1 MIRDKRF
8 VRWATVTLI
17 ALYLVVVAG
26 AVVRATGSGMGCPD
40 WPRCFGYYI
49 PPTDPIQLEFH
60 PQQEYRKGI
69 MIIRNDT
76 LWRATSDFTSTADF
90 NRSNWEKYPKHDY
103 AEFVW
108 WQTWVEYVNRL
119 LGALS
124 GLCMLVLALLSLR
137 YWKTDRTIVYAL
149 IVAFAMIL
157 FVSWLG
163 ALVVA
168 TNLKPWSITLHM
180 LSALIMIAVV
190 LFVQSRVPIKTRL
203 ANYFTIHKHSRLL
216 LGAALVLTL
225 SQTIFGTRVRQQID
239 TIKVNMDGL
248 SRDTWISQL
257 DNGYVLHMLTAG
269 ITLLLN
275 TLLFYWLWKQKPTGV
290 MKWLTLG
297 IGLTVWAEYGA
308 GVLMHNFGIP
318 AFIQPLHLVFAVVL
332 FGFQFA
338 YLMRTKTG
346 IAAA

>member
-1 MIRDKRF
+1 MIRDRRF

-49 PPTDPIQLEFH
+49 PPTDPFQLEFH

-76 LWRATSDFTSTADF
+76 LWRATTDFTSTADF

-103 AEFVW
+103 AKFVW

-124 GLCMLVLALLSLR
+124 GLCMLVLALMSLR

-149 IVAFAMIL
+149 IVAFLMIL

-163 ALVVA
+163 AIVVA

-190 LFVQSRVPIKTRL
+190 LYVQSRVPLKTGL
-203 ANYFTIHKHSRLL
+203 IHKSSITRRSRLL
-216 LGAALVLTL
+216 LAGALVLTL

-239 TIKVNMDGL
+239 TIKNNMDGL
-248 SRDTWISQL
+248 SRETWIEQL
-257 DNGYVLHMLTAG
+257 DSGYLLHMLTAA

-275 TLLFYWLWKQKPTGV
+275 SLLCYLLWKQKPQG
-290 MKWLTLG
+290 MIKWLTIG
-297 IGLTVWAEYGA
+297 ILLFVWGEYGA
-308 GVLMHNFGIP
+308 GVLMHNFAIP
-318 AFIQPLHLVFAVVL
+318 SFVQPVHLVFAVVL
-332 FGFQFA
+332 FGLQFA
-338 YLMRTKTG
+338 YLMRTKSH
-346 IAAA
+346 